1 MSLLARFKMK
11 EARKRSI
18 EELAKFFENF
28 PQIVSVFLNDPPRLF
43 RARRLAR
50 WLGT

>member
-18 EELAKFFENF
+18 EELAKFFEI